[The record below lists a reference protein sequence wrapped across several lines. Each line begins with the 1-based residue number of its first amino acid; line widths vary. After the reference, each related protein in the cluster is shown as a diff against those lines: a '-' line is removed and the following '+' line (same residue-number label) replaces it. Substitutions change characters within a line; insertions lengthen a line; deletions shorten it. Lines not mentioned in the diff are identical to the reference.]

1 MPNTPQLD
9 AVLDAREV
17 EARAAVRRAEQRLR
31 KIQKK
36 RADEAA
42 AAIQLRDA
50 ALGHVVEALGLF
62 APHAEEFH
70 LALAQLATLW
80 QHPLA
85 WAQFISGALVQE
97 WLGPDGMK
105 AVVPGKNGQPLAP
118 PKGP

>member
-9 AVLDAREV
+9 ALLDTKEA

-36 RADEAA
+36 RADKAA

-50 ALGHVVEALGLF
+50 ALGQVVEALGLF
-62 APHAEEFH
+62 APRTEDLH

-80 QHPLA
+80 QHPQA
-85 WAQFISGALVQE
+85 WTQFIGGTLVRE
-97 WLGPDGMK
+97 WPGPEGTEP
-105 AVVPGKNGQPLAP
+105 AVAGKNGQPLAST
-118 PKGP
+118 KGP